1 MIQSIS
7 CAPQEAAR
15 KASSAALAAS
25 VNSFSP
31 SAAWARDSIPARLR
45 SFPAGM
51 PKARS
56 TSSEGSKREPGTA
69 DEPVSTACAGEEE
82 IFWCKPAS
90 FVRDISEAEF
100 CNAASTSPRLAERSL
115 RPEPRSETPLAV
127 STARKKLTQAMESR
141 MPASRRS
148 TLSAGMDA
156 AEPASRRKQA
166 STSERRESVFEA
178 GGNRESFIKIPR
190 ATLFAEAEIA
200 CPASASKGR
209 YKDE

>member
-1 MIQSIS
+1 
-7 CAPQEAAR
+7 
-15 KASSAALAAS
+15 
-25 VNSFSP
+25 
-31 SAAWARDSIPARLR
+31 
-45 SFPAGM
+45 M

-56 TSSEGSKREPGTA
+56 TSSEGSKREPSTA
-69 DEPVSTACAGEEE
+69 ADPVSIAFAGEEE
-82 IFWCKPAS
+82 IFWIKLAS
-90 FVRDISEAEF
+90 SGLEMSEDEF
-100 CNAASTSPRLAERSL
+100 CNAARTSPRLAERSL

-148 TLSAGMDA
+148 TLSPGIGAP
-156 AEPASRRKQA
+156 EPASRWKQA

-178 GGNRESFIKIPR
+178 GGHRESFIKIPR
-190 ATLFAEAEIA
+190 AIPFAEAERE

>member
-1 MIQSIS
+1 
-7 CAPQEAAR
+7 
-15 KASSAALAAS
+15 
-25 VNSFSP
+25 
-31 SAAWARDSIPARLR
+31 
-45 SFPAGM
+45 M

-69 DEPVSTACAGEEE
+69 NEPVSTACAGEAE
-82 IFWCKPAS
+82 IFCSELAPPTPE
-90 FVRDISEAEF
+90 ISEAAF
-100 CNAASTSPRLAERSL
+100 CNTARTSPRLAECSL
-115 RPEPRSETPLAV
+115 SPEPRSETPLAV

-166 STSERRESVFEA
+166 SISERRESVFEA